1 MVGENEGW
9 RFFTCMFLHA
19 GVVHLLANMFSL
31 LFIGVRLENEFGF
44 RKHVSIETHCYF
56 LCLVDLFM
64 YDLLDS
70 AVKIGLLYLFS
81 GFGGSLLSILHL
93 GNGVVPNTISVG
105 ASGALFG
112 LLGAMLSELL
122 TNWTIYLNKVLSN
135 NITCSIEKKEKK
147 RMYECS

>member
-1 MVGENEGW
+1 MSQLKITVV
-9 RFFTCMFLHA
+9 FF
-19 GVVHLLANMFSL
+19 
-31 LFIGVRLENEFGF
+31 
-44 RKHVSIETHCYF
+44 
-56 LCLVDLFM
+56 CLVDLFM

-70 AVKIGLLYLFS
+70 AVKIGLLYTFS

-93 GNGVVPNTISVG
+93 GDPGSPTTISVG

-135 NITCSIEKKEKK
+135 V
-147 RMYECS
+147 YECH